1 MLQKLR
7 DQTQSLFFKVLVG
20 LIIITLAI
28 FGFGAFNLFVTGEPT
43 IASAN
48 GEDITERMVMDEAER
63 ERRRL
68 AARMGEN
75 FDPDMIDPLAL
86 QNMVI
91 DQLIARSLLAQSA
104 ADLNLGASDAQVNES
119 VVGNPNFLVDDRF
132 DENTYRRVVQL
143 MGYTPQDFLTTTK
156 ELLAIEQ
163 LRAGIVDTGFLTDW
177 ELRQNARV
185 LNQRRDLAYLTF
197 DRNAFAESVEVDD
210 EAIRLRYEENQLDY
224 MTEESVDVAYL
235 ELTIED
241 LMQDP
246 SIEVSEEELISAY
259 EAEKAATTLEERRE
273 SKHILLQITDERSE
287 ASAIAEILEI
297 RQRIESGTPFEE
309 VAQETSEDP
318 GSAPQG
324 GALGT
329 VGKGA
334 FDPAF
339 EQALWALEEGQLSD
353 PVRTEFG
360 VHLIR
365 LDKIVTSE
373 FPAFEQMRAQIE
385 GDIRRG
391 KAAGL
396 FLEQLRE
403 LDNLAFEQPDALE
416 GIAENFGLEIKT
428 AKGVTRDS
436 GPGIFG
442 NVQLRQAV
450 FTDDVRKNGYNSPAV
465 EYVEKRAVV
474 SRVSAHYEPEPI
486 PLEAVTEQI
495 REDIISE
502 LARVKIDD
510 AHSVALERVQAE
522 ENVTAVAEEFGLAWK
537 RVELARRNQPGVP
550 PEVLQ
555 AVFALPRPAES
566 SKRVGS
572 AIGGA
577 GEKYVVTVTR
587 AIDGDLS
594 AMTEAEV
601 GSVRRFL
608 TARTADLD
616 FEGFY
621 NTLEKEGTV
630 RRPN

>member
-522 ENVTAVAEEFGLAWK
+522 ENVTAVAEEFGLTWK

-555 AVFALPRPAES
+555 AVFALPRPAEG